1 MEDSDLADQIVSA
14 IDSTHTE
21 LKLILMLML
30 MLKSLEQMDAFT
42 KGETT

>member
-14 IDSTHTE
+14 IDSTRTE
-21 LKLILMLML
+21 LKLILML

>member
-21 LKLILMLML
+21 LKLILML
-30 MLKSLEQMDAFT
+30 KTLEQMDAFT
-42 KGETT
+42 KGEKT